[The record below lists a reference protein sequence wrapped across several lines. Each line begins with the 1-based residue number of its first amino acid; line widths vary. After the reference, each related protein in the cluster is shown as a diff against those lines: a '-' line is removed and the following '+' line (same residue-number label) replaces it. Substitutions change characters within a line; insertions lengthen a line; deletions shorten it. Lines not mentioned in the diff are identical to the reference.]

1 MKKKINI
8 RHFTLVLLLA
18 VLLVPIQVV
27 QAQDSNP
34 WDEVVNPDGSLRD
47 DLLDLGEIDVDAD
60 WMDMQLPLNLTIDL
74 DANYHRYQTQDG
86 DIILLP
92 SPTTLFFMAMHPY
105 ESGLVAAESQIG
117 VGGAI
122 GIELLGGLVGDSINW
137 DKVFQQ
143 NPQYTAPDDFWGDV
157 ISGNQNIFTFFAGVD
172 FLTDLGLLSVED
184 MNLRLAL
191 LAYTNGA
198 ADCTTVPGGCTGVRV
213 PTSQPSS
220 QVTPRPTSI
229 PTQRPTLAPTAA
241 PKPTR
246 LLPSIPN
253 CPAPTIEQ
261 GAPSLQIGSLG
272 PPKPLVVG
280 QDPEKRGADIRA
292 TANIPPVVYTYYTI
306 KPIFEEQ
313 CEETCKPAAP
323 GVKPVC
329 SESCEEVLVRFEC
342 EQHIEIYPERITSV
356 LADASLSAASQTWIL
371 NNLAGKWYE
380 AYIHQGSFNL
390 APGMVHPQIGCG
402 GNSACYANLLVTR
415 VPFADP
421 GTFNLSWTV
430 TTAGTPLT
438 SARTLQAAGT
448 VEVWVTLVTLV
459 EE

>member
-1 MKKKINI
+1 MKKWINI
-8 RHFTLVLLLA
+8 HHLALVLLLA
-18 VLLVPIQVV
+18 ALLIPFQIAR
-27 QAQDSNP
+27 AQDSNP

-47 DLLDLGEIDVDAD
+47 DLVDLGEIDVDAD
-60 WMDMQLPLNLTIDL
+60 WMDMQLPLNLIIDL

-92 SPTTLFFMAMHPY
+92 SPTTLFFMAMHPH
-105 ESGLVAAESQIG
+105 ESGLVEAESQIG

-143 NPQYTAPDDFWGDV
+143 NPQYTTPDDFWGDV

-172 FLTDLGLLSVED
+172 FLTDLVSLSVED

-191 LAYTNGA
+191 LAYSNGA
-198 ADCTTVPGGCTGVRV
+198 ADCAAVPGGCTGVQSTTQ
-213 PTSQPSS
+213 PTRQA
-220 QVTPRPTSI
+220 TSR
-229 PTQRPTLAPTAA
+229 PTQRPTLAPPAA

-253 CPAPTIEQ
+253 CPVPTIEQ
-261 GAPSLQIGSLG
+261 GPPSLQIGSLG
-272 PPKPLVVG
+272 PSKPLVVG

-292 TANIPPVVYTYYTI
+292 TASIPPVIYTYYTI
-306 KPIFEEQ
+306 KPIFEEV
-313 CEETCKPAAP
+313 CEETCQSAAP
-323 GVKPVC
+323 GVQPVC

-342 EQHIEIYPERITSV
+342 EQHIEIYPERITSAQ
-356 LADASLSAASQTWIL
+356 ADVSLSGASQAWIL

-380 AYIHQGSFNL
+380 AYIHQGGFNL
-390 APGMVHPQIGCG
+390 APGMAHPQIGCG
-402 GNSACYANLLVTR
+402 GDSTCYANLLVTR

-430 TTAGTPLT
+430 ATAGTPLT
-438 SARTLQAAGT
+438 PARMLQAAGT
-448 VEVWVTLVTLV
+448 VEVWVTLVTLI